1 MTTETPFL
9 AQLESGTDAVCCF
22 PPCCSKTSP
31 RGRVAQTAATK
42 SPDKNKPECNFAC
55 SPDESG
61 MVSIRVRR
69 GETKGLSSVTG
80 ARGANVG
87 RSATLCLLGDLMT
100 VFLACTTAGD
110 RPGGRN
116 LDMTGQGSVRGSG
129 GRTGRG
135 PCAGS
140 VRRPLHNVRP
150 PSCATCS
157 SSRGDNGA
165 CDCVHA
171 EKQFPLRATARQI
184 DTVGAS
190 TDMTFSLLEG

>member
-1 MTTETPFL
+1 M
-9 AQLESGTDAVCCF
+9 ASK
-22 PPCCSKTSP
+22 PPD
-31 RGRVAQTAATK
+31 R
-42 SPDKNKPECNFAC
+42 NKRECNFTC
-55 SPDESG
+55 SPNESG
-61 MVSIRVRR
+61 VASIRVRR
-69 GETKGLSSVTG
+69 GETKGLTSITG
-80 ARGANVG
+80 ARGSDVG
-87 RSATLCLLGDLMT
+87 RSVTLRLLGDLAA

-110 RPGGRN
+110 RPGGRK
-116 LDMTGQGSVRGSG
+116 LDMTGQGSIRGLG

-165 CDCVHA
+165 CDRVHA

-184 DTVGAS
+184 DTAGLS
-190 TDMTFSLLEG
+190 TDMTFSRLEG